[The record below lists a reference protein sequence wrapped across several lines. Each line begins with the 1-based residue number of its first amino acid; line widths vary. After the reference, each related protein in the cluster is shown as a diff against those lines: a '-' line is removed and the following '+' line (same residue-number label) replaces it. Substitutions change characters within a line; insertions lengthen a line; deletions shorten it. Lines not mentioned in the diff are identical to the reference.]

1 MSFHLSKRKTP
12 RSHLQILSQWVWKGE
27 APQSA
32 HLHLVVLKDHW
43 PEGTKFWKLCV
54 FLVMQGSAYEH
65 QLRHYAVTNTM
76 ISQVREVFKLVAFM
90 LCSYITLRFWVLA
103 SLLVL
108 YLLPHHHLSSLPRLH
123 RHLLQDNLVPLGNT
137 PRLSIKTALSKRT
150 RSVMECE
157 HHGLSAVFVTATAAA
172 QRPLWVNFL
181 ILRHAPRCL
190 VPIGRS
196 YTVAQWGV
204 DRCSTIT

>member
-12 RSHLQILSQWVWKGE
+12 RSHLQIPIQWVWKGE
-27 APQSA
+27 APESA
-32 HLHLVVLKDHW
+32 HLPLVMLKDHW
-43 PEGTKFWKLCV
+43 PEGTKFWKICV
-54 FLVMQGSAYEH
+54 FLVMRGSPYEH
-65 QLRHYAVTNTM
+65 QLLHYAVTNTM

-90 LCSYITLRFWVLA
+90 LCSYITLRFWVPA

-137 PRLSIKTALSKRT
+137 PRPSIKTALNKRT
-150 RSVMECE
+150 RSVME
-157 HHGLSAVFVTATAAA
+157 
-172 QRPLWVNFL
+172 W
-181 ILRHAPRCL
+181 APRTFGSLCDGYRSCSEASLGKFPNPTPRSPVL
-190 VPIGRS
+190 VPIRRS